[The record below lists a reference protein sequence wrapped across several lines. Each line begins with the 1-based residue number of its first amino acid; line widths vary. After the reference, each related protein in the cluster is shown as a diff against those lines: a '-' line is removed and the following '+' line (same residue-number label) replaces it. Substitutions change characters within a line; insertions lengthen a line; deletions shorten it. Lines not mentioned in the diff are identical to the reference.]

1 MAGKSPLTIR
11 GHLVET
17 IAGLRNAE
25 RINRTPS
32 YHPHGPFP
40 LGNPAGMGLAI
51 DMLTK
56 SLVAK
61 GQLVDY
67 IQFSTIRKLHTTYT
81 KNWESSPAGVLEGA
95 LFAKGV
101 SRVRPTSCPLQSEW
115 FYQFQR
121 GMEYLMGLQS
131 EPNWGLLMGAIVYLL
146 LLLTMDTQEAEDLV
160 FHTNANK
167 LWKVGAYVCILTA
180 ALS

>member
-1 MAGKSPLTIR
+1 
-11 GHLVET
+11 
-17 IAGLRNAE
+17 
-25 RINRTPS
+25 
-32 YHPHGPFP
+32 
-40 LGNPAGMGLAI
+40 MGLAI

-61 GQLVDY
+61 GRLVDY
-67 IQFSTIRKLHTTYT
+67 VQFSTIRKLRATYT
-81 KNWESSPAGVLEGA
+81 KNWESSPAGVLKGA

-101 SRVRPTSCPLQSEW
+101 GRVRPTSCPSQSEW

-146 LLLTMDTQEAEDLV
+146 LLLTMDAQEVEDSG
-160 FHTNANK
+160 FHTDANE
-167 LWKVGAYVCILTA
+167 L
-180 ALS
+180 